1 MAKKLRS
8 VLHIDDEPD
17 IREIVQLALGLTG
30 RLVVYT
36 GESGEEAIKLARELR
51 PDLVLLDVMMPG
63 LDGPGTLKR
72 MRADPVIANIP
83 VIFMTAKAM
92 PREVALFQEMGAIG
106 VIAKPFEPMQLGA
119 QVLSL
124 WEVHEQTINERLL
137 LLTTQLGGKFLQR
150 TRAEAIVLREL
161 IERAYLGDSS
171 VMGQLSHLAHKINGA
186 GTTFGFAAVS
196 GCGREIEHL
205 IERHAER
212 EAPGEAAIDPALLQQ
227 LMDCTRRLA
236 QEVEVASAA

>member
-72 MRADPVIANIP
+72 MRANTLLASIP
-83 VIFMTAKAM
+83 VVFMTAKVL
-92 PREVALFQEMGAIG
+92 PIE
-106 VIAKPFEPMQLGA
+106 IAKF
-119 QVLSL
+119 
-124 WEVHEQTINERLL
+124 
-137 LLTTQLGGKFLQR
+137 
-150 TRAEAIVLREL
+150 
-161 IERAYLGDSS
+161 
-171 VMGQLSHLAHKINGA
+171 
-186 GTTFGFAAVS
+186 
-196 GCGREIEHL
+196 
-205 IERHAER
+205 
-212 EAPGEAAIDPALLQQ
+212 
-227 LMDCTRRLA
+227 
-236 QEVEVASAA
+236 